1 MLATKSINTNTSFNG
16 RLPKRAKIATTK
28 YDFSLPKPEKKD
40 FYTKLSKMFSDPTEK
55 IVLKFEDQSI
65 PKNKVYPQH
74 ANETIKVRGK
84 NDLFNQYNTYNE
96 KGQLT
101 KVKEMSNAT
110 FFEYDDQNRCTRKV
124 IKNSYG
130 DKISDISYEYK
141 DNGEVIKSVKAVA
154 RKDYAAEQRKAK
166 LSINA

>member
-1 MLATKSINTNTSFNG
+1 MQTIQNINTIANFTG
-16 RLPKRAKIATTK
+16 RLPKKAKISTK
-28 YDFSLPKPEKKD
+28 NFDFSLPKPEKKD

-55 IVLKFEDQSI
+55 IVLKVDDHSI

-84 NDLFNQYNTYNE
+84 NDLFNHYNTYNE
-96 KGQLT
+96 KGQLI
-101 KVKEMSNAT
+101 KAKEMSYTT
-110 FFEYDDQNRCTRKV
+110 FFEYDDQNRCIRKV

-130 DKISDISYEYK
+130 DKISDNSYEYK